1 MINIGKYIEIAINWL
16 TEHFARFD
24 VIMMGRRIIDA
35 FKMADL
41 DSVLC
46 DDFGLGIVGLVQG
59 RKRSRR
65 VHGIGSIVN
74 LRNGFLGGNDADFG
88 LGTVFYHHRLD
99 DRSSVRNLDRTQ

>member
-1 MINIGKYIEIAINWL
+1 MINDGGSEDLSMLSRW
-16 TEHFARFD
+16 
-24 VIMMGRRIIDA
+24 
-35 FKMADL
+35 ADL

-74 LRNGFLGGNDADFG
+74 LRNGFLGGNDADFWPWYY
-88 LGTVFYHHRLD
+88 LLP
-99 DRSSVRNLDRTQ
+99 SSP

>member
-1 MINIGKYIEIAINWL
+1 ML
-16 TEHFARFD
+16 
-24 VIMMGRRIIDA
+24 

-74 LRNGFLGGNDADFG
+74 LRNGFLGGNMQTLALVLSSTIIALMIG
-88 LGTVFYHHRLD
+88 VPLGIWTARSDRAV
-99 DRSSVRNLDRTQ
+99 RSSIRSWI